1 MSVVMAAFLELLKV
15 RHFSPAKIAHVATGR
30 TTLCATGRTM
40 LWWYVDNNDD
50 RFATVFDLP
59 SSGAL
64 VLMVCD
70 GKSASSVVMSS
81 EVEAVDFIERGL
93 KRLARNS

>member
-1 MSVVMAAFLELLKV
+1 MSVIMVAFLELLKV
-15 RHFSPAKIAHVATGR
+15 RHFSPAKIAQHV
-30 TTLCATGRTM
+30 ATGRTM
-40 LWWYVDNNDD
+40 LWWHVDNNDD
-50 RFATVFDLP
+50 RFVTVFDLP

-81 EVEAVDFIERGL
+81 EVEAVDFIECGL